1 MASTNIVFGP
11 DSSVGPGSAYQ
22 ILADQKLDEL
32 RSPHAPAYAA
42 VCEDRPDESF
52 FALVCD
58 PSLPA
63 RREVTEKLAN
73 LKIENVLTPEAWG
86 EVDLPGHPRSFAI
99 VFERP
104 RGKRVAAAMT
114 DTIKPYTAH
123 ELLHDV
129 LPPLLATLRIF
140 ADIRMAHRAIRPTNL
155 FFRGDT
161 RQLMFGDA
169 SSAPAGA
176 TQPVAYETIEGG
188 MTLPHCRSPGT
199 SADDLYALGATLI
212 FLLRGQ
218 DQESMVDPRELIRLK
233 IESGS
238 FMALVGAFRPP
249 PEVIELLRGLLAD
262 DPRDRWTVA
271 DMEGWIQ
278 GRRLKPRQQHPTT
291 IVATR
296 PFEFGGRGHY
306 MARGVAHAFACDP
319 ANAARAIRSSEFE
332 IWLQRSLADETRT
345 ASVGAV
351 RVENG
356 TRGGA
361 VQDLRLTA
369 RTCIALDP
377 MSPVRYGDFAIS
389 IDSFGQALIAAFNG
403 RGSLQTIGEVLSA
416 KLPQSWIANQTAA
429 RPELLALATV
439 KPFDMLR
446 RFAEDPRPGYGL
458 ERVLYELNPSLA
470 CQSPL
475 VQADSITEAGQILK
489 TLEGVAAAK
498 KVSADGLIDRHVAAF
513 IAAHARD
520 VTGDCFD
527 LLNGSP
533 RQRALGTLS
542 ILAQLQVAYGPAEVS
557 AIGKLLSSQLTLL
570 LDMFRSRQRRARL
583 EKEITKLAAKG
594 TLSELFWLLTGEAE
608 QGRDTQE
615 FAAARREYG
624 EVEQALLIL
633 QRAGPSRPARSL
645 EMAGRLSAMTA
656 MFLAAAVALL
666 AAMQAG

>member
-42 VCEDRPDESF
+42 ICEDRPDESF

-86 EVDLPGHPRSFAI
+86 EVDLQGHPPRSFAI

-140 ADIRMAHRAIRPTNL
+140 ADIRMTHRGIRPTNL
-155 FFRGDT
+155 FFRGAT
-161 RQLMFGDA
+161 RQLILGDA
-169 SSAPAGA
+169 SSAPASA
-176 TQPVAYETIEGG
+176 AQPVAYETIEGG
-188 MTLPHCRSPGT
+188 MALPHCRSPGT
-199 SADDLYALGATLI
+199 SADDLYALGATLL
-212 FLLRGQ
+212 FLLLGR
-218 DQESMVDPRELIRLK
+218 DPMPEIEPRELIRLK

-271 DMEGWIQ
+271 DMEGWMQ

-306 MARGVAHAFACDP
+306 MARGVAHAFASDP
-319 ANAARAIRSSEFE
+319 AAAARSIRSSEFE

-377 MSPVRYGDFAIS
+377 LSPIRYGDFAIS

-416 KLPQSWIANQTAA
+416 RLPQTWIASQTAA

-458 ERVLYELNPSLA
+458 ERVLYELNPSLS
-470 CQSPL
+470 CLSP
-475 VQADSITEAGQILK
+475 VIQADGITEASQILE
-489 TLEGVAAAK
+489 TLERAAARG
-498 KVSADGLIDRHVAAF
+498 VPADGLIDRHVAAF
-513 IAAHARD
+513 IAAHARE
-520 VTGDCFD
+520 VSGECFD

-570 LDMFRSRQRRARL
+570 LDMFRSRQRRTRL
-583 EKEITKLAAKG
+583 QAEIAKLAAKG
-594 TLSELFWLLTGEAE
+594 TLSELFWLLTGSAE
-608 QGRDTQE
+608 QGRDAQE

-633 QRAGPSRPARSL
+633 QRVAPSRPARSL
-645 EMAGRLSAMTA
+645 EMAGRLSAITA
-656 MFLAAAVALL
+656 MFLAAAVALM